1 MVRNPDWGRP
11 ASTLIFASVCSQC
24 KGTFGAKKSPN
35 DPMIFNASFFQ
46 AISKLPILWHPDLP
60 STSNLTPHAACGS
73 FWVQCWEL
81 MAVLPGEVLT
91 QAISAG
97 VEVNDVEKC
106 LGDLGD
112 SDIKWWEQSGRN
124 LPNWLVLETGEVS
137 SDSARCFKWWIH
149 VPGWWIKQ
157 PFNNRVQRC
166 WDAEALQHFPGPM
179 NFLGHA
185 AFFGT
190 VWSQL
195 YNSSSLRSKDFQ
207 ASEIDPSERFQE
219 LEIRWYHGSSSSS
232 FHCCCYSI
240 SPTIRQN

>member
-1 MVRNPDWGRP
+1 
-11 ASTLIFASVCSQC
+11 
-24 KGTFGAKKSPN
+24 
-35 DPMIFNASFFQ
+35 MIFNASFFQ

-149 VPGWWIKQ
+149 VPGVVDQTDLSTI
-157 PFNNRVQRC
+157 
-166 WDAEALQHFPGPM
+166 E
-179 NFLGHA
+179 
-185 AFFGT
+185 
-190 VWSQL
+190 
-195 YNSSSLRSKDFQ
+195 SKDVGM
-207 ASEIDPSERFQE
+207 
-219 LEIRWYHGSSSSS
+219 LK
-232 FHCCCYSI
+232 HCSI
-240 SPTIRQN
+240 SLGQWTFLDMLHFSVQFGHNYIIPHHYVPKIFKPRRLTQVKDSKSWRYAGTMDHQVLAFIAVVTVYLSTIRQN